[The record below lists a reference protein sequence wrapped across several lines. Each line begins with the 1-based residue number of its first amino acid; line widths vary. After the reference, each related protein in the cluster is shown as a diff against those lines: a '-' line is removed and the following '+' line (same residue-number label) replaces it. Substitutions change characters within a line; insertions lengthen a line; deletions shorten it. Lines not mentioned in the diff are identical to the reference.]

1 MISLIE
7 QIRTGSI
14 WNFPGGVHPAENKKQ
29 SNTTDIVH
37 ARLPEEIVLPVKQHI
52 GKPGNLLVAV
62 GDAVLKGQQLT
73 ALETGFTLPVHAPTS
88 GVITAIEPRTT
99 AHPSGLSDVCVV
111 IKPDGLDSW
120 VTKHPVEDFS
130 TKTSD
135 ELLDVIRQ
143 AGISGM
149 GGAGFPT
156 AKKLQSGLGRTD
168 ILIVNAA
175 ECEPYITSDD
185 KLLQEHAEEVLKGIE
200 VVEHILQPKLTVI
213 GIEDNKPDAIKAL
226 EIAAKDKDIVIRV
239 IPTKYPSGGEKQ
251 LIKILTNKEVPAGGI
266 PADIGVLVQN
276 VGSLYSIKRAVIDG
290 EPVVNRVVT
299 LTGKTFKQPRNVWAL
314 LGTPVHELLEE
325 FGYKA
330 DKKLPRLILGG
341 PMMGFTLP
349 HANVP
354 ITKTSNCIL
363 APTRREISPSTY
375 EMECIRC
382 SACAEACPASLLPQ
396 QLQWHAKAN
405 ELDKCEELNI
415 KDCIECGACA
425 FVCPSEIP
433 LVQYYRQAKAEIK
446 TRKDE
451 ATAAERAKIRFEE
464 KNARMERDKAER
476 ENRFKKAADNRRKD
490 MKSADGDDAIAA
502 AIARVK
508 AQKTAADQTPNA
520 EPAVKPAVAA
530 AIAKAKAKQAAA
542 QKANDAG
549 PDNSEMSKLRE
560 ERKRQ
565 ARERKAQQAATDN
578 PAENSGDTKKDAVAA
593 AIARAKAKKA
603 QQAESASE
611 ASAESSGD
619 AKKDAVAA
627 AIARAKAKKAQQAE
641 STSDA
646 PTESTGDA
654 KKDAVAAAI
663 ARAKAKKAQQAES
676 ATQTESEAPAESTG
690 DAKKDAVAAA
700 IARAKAK
707 KAQQAESAAQ
717 TESEAPVKS
726 SGDAKKDAVAAAIA
740 RAKAKKAQQAES
752 ATQTASEAPAK
763 SSGDAKKD
771 AVAAAIA
778 RAKAKKAQQAESATQ
793 TESEAPAESTGD
805 AKKDAVA
812 AAIARA
818 KAKKA
823 QQAES
828 ATQTESEAPAESTGD
843 AKKDAVAAA
852 IARAKAKKA
861 QQAESAT
868 LTESEAPVKSS
879 GDAKKDAVA
888 AAIARAKAKKAQ
900 QAKQDQTAET
910 PEPVIEVEAEIQ
922 SEPVDP
928 KKAAV
933 AAAIARAKAKKAQ
946 QAKQVEAEAT
956 APEAVVEIEVEAEIR
971 SEPVDPKKA
980 AVAAAIARAKARK
993 AQQEQDKKNNE
1004 EKE

>member
-52 GKPGNLLVAV
+52 GKPGNLLVAA
-62 GDAVLKGQQLT
+62 GDTVLKGQQLT
-73 ALETGFTLPVHAPTS
+73 ALDTGFTLPVHAPTS
-88 GVITAIEPRTT
+88 GVVTAIEPRTT
-99 AHPSGLSDVCVV
+99 AHPSGLSEMCVV
-111 IKPDGLDSW
+111 IKPDGLNTW
-120 VTKHPVEDFS
+120 IEKNPVEDFS

-185 KLLQEHAEEVLKGIE
+185 KLLQEHADEVLNGIE

-451 ATAAERAKIRFEE
+451 AAAAERAKIRFEE

-490 MKSADGDDAIAA
+490 MKTSGGDDAIAA

-508 AQKTAADQTPNA
+508 AQKAAADQAPNE

-542 QKANDAG
+542 QKAEGAE

-565 ARERKAQQAATDN
+565 ARERKAQQAAADT
-578 PAENSGDTKKDAVAA
+578 PAESSGDTKKDAVAA

-603 QQAESASE
+603 QQAESASD
-611 ASAESSGD
+611 APVESSGD

-646 PTESTGDA
+646 PAESSGDT

-676 ATQTESEAPAESTG
+676 AS
-690 DAKKDAVAAA
+690 D
-700 IARAKAK
+700 
-707 KAQQAESAAQ
+707 
-717 TESEAPVKS
+717 APVES

-752 ATQTASEAPAK
+752 AAEAPAEK
-763 SSGDAKKD
+763 SGDAKKD
-771 AVAAAIA
+771 AVTAAIARAKTKKAQQAKQAETSEPVVEVETETQSEQVDPKKAAVAAAIA
-778 RAKAKKAQQAESATQ
+778 RAKAKKAQQATQ
-793 TESEAPAESTGD
+793 ETTEAPEP
-805 AKKDAVA
+805 AV
-812 AAIARA
+812 
-818 KAKKA
+818 
-823 QQAES
+823 E
-828 ATQTESEAPAESTGD
+828 TEAG
-843 AKKDAVAAA
+843 
-852 IARAKAKKA
+852 
-861 QQAESAT
+861 
-868 LTESEAPVKSS
+868 SS

-900 QAKQDQTAET
+900 QAKQAET
-910 PEPVIEVEAEIQ
+910 SEPVVEVETDTQ
-922 SEPVDP
+922 SEQVDP

-946 QAKQVEAEAT
+946 QEL
-956 APEAVVEIEVEAEIR
+956 
-971 SEPVDPKKA
+971 
-980 AVAAAIARAKARK
+980 
-993 AQQEQDKKNNE
+993 DKKNNE

>member
-354 ITKTSNCIL
+354 TTKTSNCIL

-405 ELDKCEELNI
+405 ELEKCEELNI

-490 MKSADGDDAIAA
+490 MKSADGDDAISA

-619 AKKDAVAA
+619 AKKDAVTA

-641 STSDA
+641 SASEA
-646 PTESTGDA
+646 PVEKSGDA

-676 ATQTESEAPAESTG
+676 ATQTESEAPAESSGDAKKDAVAAAIARAKAKKAQQAESATQTASEAPAESTG

-717 TESEAPVKS
+717 TESEAP
-726 SGDAKKDAVAAAIA
+726 
-740 RAKAKKAQQAES
+740 AE
-752 ATQTASEAPAK
+752 

-828 ATQTESEAPAESTGD
+828 AVQTESEAPA
-843 AKKDAVAAA
+843 
-852 IARAKAKKA
+852 
-861 QQAESAT
+861 
-868 LTESEAPVKSS
+868 KSS

>member
-62 GDAVLKGQQLT
+62 GNAVLKGQQLT

-111 IKPDGLDSW
+111 IKPDGLDAW
-120 VTKHPVEDFS
+120 VAKHPVEDFS

-185 KLLQEHAEEVLKGIE
+185 KLLQEHADEVLKGIE

-508 AQKTAADQTPNA
+508 AQKSTADQDTAA
-520 EPAVKPAVAA
+520 EPTVKPAVAA
-530 AIAKAKAKQAAA
+530 AIARAKAKQAAA
-542 QKANDAG
+542 QKESNSE

-565 ARERKAQQAATDN
+565 ARERKAQQAASEA
-578 PAENSGDTKKDAVAA
+578 PVEKSGDAKKDAVAAAVARAKAKKAQQTESASEAPVESTGDAKKDAVAA

-603 QQAESASE
+603 QQTESASDAPVE
-611 ASAESSGD
+611 KSGD

-627 AIARAKAKKAQQAE
+627 AIARAKAKKAQQTE
-641 STSDA
+641 SASEAPVEKSGDA
-646 PTESTGDA
+646 KKDAVAAAIARAKAKKAQQTESASEAPVESTGDA

-676 ATQTESEAPAESTG
+676 TSETPAE
-690 DAKKDAVAAA
+690 
-700 IARAKAK
+700 
-707 KAQQAESAAQ
+707 
-717 TESEAPVKS
+717 S

-740 RAKAKKAQQAES
+740 RAKAKKAQHAES
-752 ATQTASEAPAK
+752 AIQTESETPAEN
-763 SSGDAKKD
+763 SSDAKKN

-778 RAKAKKAQQAESATQ
+778 RAKAKKAQQTESA
-793 TESEAPAESTGD
+793 SEAPVEKSGD
-805 AKKDAVA
+805 AKKDAVT

-823 QQAES
+823 QQTES
-828 ATQTESEAPAESTGD
+828 A
-843 AKKDAVAAA
+843 
-852 IARAKAKKA
+852 
-861 QQAESAT
+861 
-868 LTESEAPVKSS
+868 SEAPVEKS
-879 GDAKKDAVA
+879 GDA
-888 AAIARAKAKKAQ
+888 
-900 QAKQDQTAET
+900 
-910 PEPVIEVEAEIQ
+910 
-922 SEPVDP
+922 

-946 QAKQVEAEAT
+946 QAKQVEAKEI
-956 APEAVVEIEVEAEIR
+956 APEPVSEPAFEKDAEVIAETQ
-971 SEPVDPKKA
+971 SQPVDPKKA

>member
-52 GKPGNLLVAV
+52 GKPGNLLVAA
-62 GDAVLKGQQLT
+62 GDTVLKGQQLT
-73 ALETGFTLPVHAPTS
+73 ALDTGFTLPVHAPTS

-99 AHPSGLSDVCVV
+99 AHPSGLSEMCVV
-111 IKPDGLDSW
+111 IKPDGLDTW
-120 VTKHPVEDFS
+120 IEKHPVEDFS

-451 ATAAERAKIRFEE
+451 AAAAERAKIRFEE

-508 AQKTAADQTPNA
+508 AQKAAADQAPNE
-520 EPAVKPAVAA
+520 EPTVKPAVAA

-542 QKANDAG
+542 QKADGAE

-565 ARERKAQQAATDN
+565 ARERKAQQAAADA
-578 PAENSGDTKKDAVAA
+578 PDESSGDGKKDTVAA

-603 QQAESASE
+603 QQAESAS
-611 ASAESSGD
+611 D
-619 AKKDAVAA
+619 
-627 AIARAKAKKAQQAE
+627 
-641 STSDA
+641 
-646 PTESTGDA
+646 
-654 KKDAVAAAI
+654 
-663 ARAKAKKAQQAES
+663 
-676 ATQTESEAPAESTG
+676 APAESTG

-707 KAQQAESAAQ
+707 KAQQAESAAD
-717 TESEAPVKS
+717 APVES

-752 ATQTASEAPAK
+752 AADAPVE

-778 RAKAKKAQQAESATQ
+778 RAKAKKAQQAESAVD
-793 TESEAPAESTGD
+793 APAESSGD

-818 KAKKA
+818 KARKA

-828 ATQTESEAPAESTGD
+828 ASDAPAESTGD
-843 AKKDAVAAA
+843 AKKDAVAAT

-861 QQAESAT
+861 QQAEAVT
-868 LTESEAPVKSS
+868 QTESETPVESS

-900 QAKQDQTAET
+900 QAKQAET
-910 PEPVIEVEAEIQ
+910 VETPKPVLEVVAETQPEA
-922 SEPVDP
+922 VDP

-946 QAKQVEAEAT
+946 QAKQVEAQEV
-956 APEAVVEIEVEAEIR
+956 APEPVAEPLVEKETVVEAEAQ

-980 AVAAAIARAKARK
+980 AIAAAIARAKARK

>member
-52 GKPGNLLVAV
+52 GKPGNLLVAA
-62 GDAVLKGQQLT
+62 GDTVLKGQQLT
-73 ALETGFTLPVHAPTS
+73 ALDTGFTLPVHAPTS
-88 GVITAIEPRTT
+88 GVVTAIEPRTT
-99 AHPSGLSDVCVV
+99 AHPSGLSEMCVV
-111 IKPDGLDSW
+111 IKPDGLDTW
-120 VTKHPVEDFS
+120 IDKNPVEDFS

-641 STSDA
+641 SASEA
-646 PTESTGDA
+646 PVEKSGDA

-663 ARAKAKKAQQAES
+663 ARAKAKKAQQAKS
-676 ATQTESEAPAESTG
+676 AT
-690 DAKKDAVAAA
+690 
-700 IARAKAK
+700 
-707 KAQQAESAAQ
+707 Q

-752 ATQTASEAPAK
+752 AAQTESEAPAK

-778 RAKAKKAQQAESATQ
+778 RAKAKKAQQAESAAQ
-793 TESEAPAESTGD
+793 TESEAPAKSSGDAKKDAVAAAIARAKAKKAQQMESAPDAPAESTGD

-828 ATQTESEAPAESTGD
+828 STQ
-843 AKKDAVAAA
+843 
-852 IARAKAKKA
+852 
-861 QQAESAT
+861 
-868 LTESEAPVKSS
+868 TESEAPVKSS
-879 GDAKKDAVA
+879 GDAKKAAVA

-900 QAKQDQTAET
+900 QAKQAET
-910 PEPVIEVEAEIQ
+910 EETASEPLVEIKAETRQ
-922 SEPVDP
+922 EPVDP

-956 APEAVVEIEVEAEIR
+956 APEAVVEIEIEVEAEIR

>member
-52 GKPGNLLVAV
+52 GKPGNLLVAA
-62 GDAVLKGQQLT
+62 GDTVLKGQQLT
-73 ALETGFTLPVHAPTS
+73 ALDTGFTLPVHAPTS

-99 AHPSGLSDVCVV
+99 AHPSGLSEMCVV
-111 IKPDGLDSW
+111 IKPDGLDTW
-120 VTKHPVEDFS
+120 IEKHPVEDFS

-185 KLLQEHAEEVLKGIE
+185 KLLQEHADEVLKGIE

-451 ATAAERAKIRFEE
+451 AAAAERARIRFEE

-508 AQKTAADQTPNA
+508 AQKAAADQAPNE
-520 EPAVKPAVAA
+520 EPTVKPAVAA

-542 QKANDAG
+542 QKADGAE

-565 ARERKAQQAATDN
+565 ARERKAQQAAADA
-578 PAENSGDTKKDAVAA
+578 PDESSGDGKKDTVAA

-603 QQAESASE
+603 QQAESAS
-611 ASAESSGD
+611 D
-619 AKKDAVAA
+619 
-627 AIARAKAKKAQQAE
+627 
-641 STSDA
+641 
-646 PTESTGDA
+646 
-654 KKDAVAAAI
+654 
-663 ARAKAKKAQQAES
+663 
-676 ATQTESEAPAESTG
+676 APAESTG

-707 KAQQAESAAQ
+707 KAQQAESAAD
-717 TESEAPVKS
+717 APVES

-752 ATQTASEAPAK
+752 AADAPVE

-778 RAKAKKAQQAESATQ
+778 RAKAKKAQQAESAADAPV
-793 TESEAPAESTGD
+793 ESSGD

-828 ATQTESEAPAESTGD
+828 AVDAPAESSGD

-852 IARAKAKKA
+852 IARAKARKA
-861 QQAESAT
+861 QQAESASDAPAEST
-868 LTESEAPVKSS
+868 GDAKKDAVAATIARAKAKKAQQAEAVTQTESETPVESS

-900 QAKQDQTAET
+900 QAKQAET
-910 PEPVIEVEAEIQ
+910 VETPKPVLEVVAETQPEA
-922 SEPVDP
+922 VDP

-946 QAKQVEAEAT
+946 QAKQVEAQEV
-956 APEAVVEIEVEAEIR
+956 APEPVAEPLVEKETVVEAEAQ

-980 AVAAAIARAKARK
+980 AIAAAIARAKARK